1 MSTPSPFP
9 LGSVSLV
16 GAGPGDPEL
25 ITLRGY
31 RRLQQAEVLLYDNLV
46 SPEIVDF
53 CPSTAERIYV
63 GKSAGKHSLKQEEI
77 CALLLEKARTGKRVV
92 RLKGG
97 DPFVF
102 GRGGEEMD
110 VLLENGFGVEIVPG
124 ITAALGAAA
133 SFGFPLTHRDYAQS
147 CVFVTGHLKDHS
159 IDLNWRGLAQPKQT
173 LAIYMGITGLDV
185 IARELQAAGLPGRTP
200 AALIYRATWP
210 EQRIY
215 PATLASLPAVAQ
227 THAVKPPALLVI
239 GEVVALLDR
248 CSG

>member
-1 MSTPSPFP
+1 MSAGSAFP
-9 LGSVSLV
+9 VGSVSLV

-63 GKSAGKHSLKQEEI
+63 GKAAGQHSLKQDEI
-77 CALLLEKARTGKRVV
+77 CTLLLEKARTGKRVV

-159 IDLNWRGLAQPKQT
+159 IDLNWPGLAQPNQT

-215 PATLASLPAVAQ
+215 PATLATLPEVAKI
-227 THAVKPPALLVI
+227 HAVKPPALLVI
-239 GEVVALLDR
+239 GEVVGLLDR
-248 CSG
+248 GQS